1 MTQRRET
8 ETTVWTGLREA
19 CADYR
24 TWLFCLLDCLHLSA
38 NGFKNF
44 VPTLVKEL
52 GLDTTRALVLTC
64 PPYILAGFTTIFLG
78 WNSGRMN
85 ERAWHTTISKTLAIA
100 GFAICVGTLNMWVRY
115 FGVIL
120 FVSASYGVN
129 TIVLGWVASVL
140 GQSDEKKAVAL
151 ALCNTFGN
159 LSAIYTPYLW
169 PDSDAPRFVTAMS
182 SSIAFS
188 AGVIACAW
196 AMRFILQR
204 DNKRLREA
212 NPEATNF
219 YVY

>member
-1 MTQRRET
+1 M
-8 ETTVWTGLREA
+8 
-19 CADYR
+19 
-24 TWLFCLLDCLHLSA
+24 DCFHLSA

-52 GLDTTRALVLTC
+52 GLNTTTALILTC
-64 PPYILAGFTTIFLG
+64 PPYILAAFVTIFLG
-78 WNSGRMN
+78 YNSGRMN
-85 ERAWHTTISKTLAIA
+85 ERTWHTTISKVCAIA
-100 GFAICVGTLNMWVRY
+100 GFAICESTLNTWVRY
-115 FGVIL
+115 FGVML

-129 TIVLGWVASVL
+129 TIVLGWVSSVL

-169 PDSDAPRFVTAMS
+169 PDSDAPRFVMAMT

-188 AGVIACAW
+188 AAVIACAW
-196 AMRFILQR
+196 VMRIILQR
-204 DNKRLREA
+204 DNKRLREQ
-212 NPEATNF
+212 NPDVTNL